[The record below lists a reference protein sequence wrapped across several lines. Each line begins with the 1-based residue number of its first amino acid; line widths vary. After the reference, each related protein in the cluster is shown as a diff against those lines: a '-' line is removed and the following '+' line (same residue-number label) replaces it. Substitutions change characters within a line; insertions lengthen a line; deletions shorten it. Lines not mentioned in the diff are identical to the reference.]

1 MKTAGIIAEYN
12 PFHTGHNYQI
22 DYVRGTLG
30 ADYVVIAMSGDFVQ
44 RGTPALLSK
53 YVRAEMALRAG
64 ADLVLELPVSC
75 ATASAELFARGGVQL
90 LDGLGV
96 VDTLCFGS
104 ECGDTEILIK
114 LAEILVAEPEDFKN
128 VLRRNL
134 KEGMTFPKARSL
146 ALGAF
151 LPENE
156 SEKYQQVLSSPNN
169 ILGIEY
175 CKALLRKK
183 SAIVPAA
190 IKREGND
197 YHENSL
203 SAGSF
208 PSASAI
214 RSAVIQAASSN
225 TLATDT
231 TGAASLQ
238 AVLSTHHG
246 QTASGENSAA
256 DFSPTV
262 DFNTAALADL
272 TRNFLPAACQELFY
286 DAVFRNAFL
295 LENDLDSL
303 YRYCLLQEKEESLCT
318 YLDMSHSLARR
329 ILACRDQYETF
340 SQFADLLKTREI
352 TRTRIQR
359 ALLHMLLHI
368 QKAPEQIP
376 YARVLGFRK
385 SSSALLGEIKKR
397 GRIPLLTKLANAK
410 ELLATASDELA
421 LADNE
426 PAFQGVRTVKS
437 SSALPLLEETTF
449 ASNLY
454 ESILAQKNG
463 TSYVHE
469 YKQQIIIL

>member
-104 ECGDTEILIK
+104 ECGDTEILRK
-114 LAEILVAEPEDFKN
+114 LAEILVEEPEDFKN

-134 KEGMTFPKARSL
+134 REGMTFPKARSL
-146 ALGAF
+146 ALGEV

-175 CKALLRKK
+175 CKALLREK
-183 SAIVPAA
+183 SMIVPAA

-203 SAGSF
+203 APDSF

-214 RSAVIQAASSN
+214 RSAVIQAASGN

-231 TGAASLQ
+231 TESAPVQ
-238 AVLSTHHG
+238 AVLSTHHR
-246 QTASGENSAA
+246 QTAPGANSAA

-262 DFNTAALADL
+262 DFNTAALTNL

-286 DAVFRNAFL
+286 DAVCRNAFL

-329 ILACRDQYETF
+329 ILSCRDQYETF

-410 ELLATASDELA
+410 EILSLSQ
-421 LADNE
+421 
-426 PAFQGVRTVKS
+426 P

-454 ESILAQKNG
+454 ESMLAQKNG

>member
-12 PFHTGHNYQI
+12 PFHTGHKYQI
-22 DYVRGTLG
+22 DHVKGTLG

-75 ATASAELFARGGVQL
+75 ATASAELFARSSVQL

-104 ECGDTEILIK
+104 ECGDTEILMK
-114 LAEILVAEPEDFKN
+114 LAGILVEEPEEFKSA
-128 VLRRNL
+128 LRRNL

-146 ALGAF
+146 ALGEV
-151 LPENE
+151 LPGNE

-175 CKALLRKK
+175 CKAILREN
-183 SAIVPAA
+183 SSIVPTA

-203 SAGSF
+203 FTDSF

-214 RSAVIQAASSN
+214 RNTVIQSAASN
-225 TLATDT
+225 
-231 TGAASLQ
+231 
-238 AVLSTHHG
+238 
-246 QTASGENSAA
+246 TAS
-256 DFSPTV
+256 
-262 DFNTAALADL
+262 LADL
-272 TRNFLPAACQELFY
+272 ARNFLPASCQELFY
-286 DAVFRNAFL
+286 DAICKNAFL

-303 YRYCLLQEKEESLCT
+303 YRYCLLQENETSLCT

-329 ILACRDQYETF
+329 ILACQDQYETF
-340 SQFADLLKTREI
+340 SQFADLLKTRDI

-397 GRIPLLTKLANAK
+397 GHIPLLTKLANAK
-410 ELLATASDELA
+410 EILAAASDEPA
-421 LADNE
+421 LADRE
-426 PAFQGVRTVKS
+426 PVRIRLSQS
-437 SSALPLLEETTF
+437 SSALPLLDETTF

-454 ESILAQKNG
+454 ESMLAQKNG